1 MSNLTPLCREL
12 LDENVGRV
20 GGAVEGHDTP
30 TAMEERVARAKRLMQ
45 QRQLEKERVEQEKEK
60 EKELERRALGKNLL
74 DFKQKQVGGWVWV
87 GLGLGWVGVGLGW
100 VKWGLVGSSHG
111 KEKKKD
117 QALESRALGKNLL
130 DFKQKKVEGWAW
142 VGYGWVWSGRK

>member
-1 MSNLTPLCREL
+1 MFYLLITIKAKKIVFILSNLTPLCREL

-74 DFKQKQVGGWVWV
+74 DFKQKLVEGWVLV
-87 GLGLGWVGVGLGW
+87 GLGWVGLSGVWL
-100 VKWGLVGSSHG
+100 GLVGFG
-111 KEKKKD
+111 WELTWD
-117 QALESRALGKNLL
+117 R
-130 DFKQKKVEGWAW
+130 EGE
-142 VGYGWVWSGRK
+142 G

>member
-74 DFKQKQVGGWVWV
+74 DFKQKQVEGW
-87 GLGLGWVGVGLGW
+87 GWVG
-100 VKWGLVGSSHG
+100 S
-111 KEKKKD
+111 
-117 QALESRALGKNLL
+117 
-130 DFKQKKVEGWAW
+130 
-142 VGYGWVWSGRK
+142 GWVWSGRKTDDMIRAALCYYRWRRRDKEEEQVARERVKAQIEQDRADRAAR